1 MTEPWGS
8 CTVTTSRVTTLGV
21 KVNCLHSVSGLG
33 EHMPLHQDRS
43 AIPLTWEVLSPRR
56 QVTDRGTISH
66 RKEIPARPAP
76 RLLAKAGESQHRSE
90 SRELRGSS
98 GQGRSLLDVIYNL
111 ATNPAMSHFV
121 AVEIDPVS
129 RRAIPQ
135 ASRSAGT
142 AGGEMLAEFC
152 LCRAGGEAA
161 VKFSE

>member
-1 MTEPWGS
+1 
-8 CTVTTSRVTTLGV
+8 
-21 KVNCLHSVSGLG
+21 
-33 EHMPLHQDRS
+33 MPLHQDHS

-56 QVTDRGTISH
+56 QVTDRGTISR
-66 RKEIPARPAP
+66 RKETPARPAP
-76 RLLAKAGESQHRSE
+76 WLLAKAGESQNCSE
-90 SRELRGSS
+90 SRDLRVSS

-129 RRAIPQ
+129 RRAISQ
-135 ASRSAGT
+135 ASHRAGT
-142 AGGEMLAEFC
+142 AGGEMLAELR